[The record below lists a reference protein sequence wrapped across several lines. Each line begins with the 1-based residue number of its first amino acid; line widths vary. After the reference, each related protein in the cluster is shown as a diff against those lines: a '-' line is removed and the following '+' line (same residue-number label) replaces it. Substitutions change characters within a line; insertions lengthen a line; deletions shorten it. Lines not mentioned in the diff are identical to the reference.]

1 MRKDYMEWAYETMAC
16 GLIEGHRMP
25 GVEYE
30 FLPGRYALEQY
41 GEVYDAYERL
51 RDRLGVVDCDDDVE
65 IIINA
70 FFAMQRDLCY
80 RMYRYGAQFG
90 MGDSK

>member
-1 MRKDYMEWAYETMAC
+1 MRKDYMEWAYETMAY
-16 GLIEGHRMP
+16 GLMEGYRMP
-25 GVEYE
+25 GVENE
-30 FLPGRYALEQY
+30 FMPGHYALDEY
-41 GEVYDAYERL
+41 GKVYDAYERL
-51 RDRLGVVDCDDDVE
+51 RDRLGVVDYDDDVE

-70 FFAMQRDLCY
+70 FFAMQRNLCF